1 MKLFA
6 KFFIMAGLAAFA
18 LPTFAQPAPRT
29 TGGRPDFQGVW
40 SSKGLTPLERLPGAT
55 GLVVGEEEAAKL
67 VSVIRDRARSKAFE
81 VQIDPNL
88 LAVDVRTLTRVD
100 GQWRSSW
107 ITDPPDG
114 KLPLTAEGQRILAVE
129 RSRLDGTSM
138 LTDPETRLVYERC
151 LAGPGVA
158 PLWSVP
164 VENMRRIVQTPGHV
178 VLYTEEGGDARIVAI
193 GAAHRPGV
201 ITSWLGDSVG
211 RWEGDTL
218 VVETVSGRD
227 NSVPFPTMP
236 QVVRRQSR
244 VIERFSFVSADE
256 ILYRF
261 TVEDPEVY
269 DKPWSA
275 EYSLNREKTTAYEYG
290 CHEGNYSLPNIL
302 RAARIADG
310 RKADAPTR

>member
-18 LPTFAQPAPRT
+18 LPTFVQPAPRT

-114 KLPLTAEGQRILAVE
+114 KLPLTAEGQRILAV
-129 RSRLDGTSM
+129 SYTH
-138 LTDPETRLVYERC
+138 LTL
-151 LAGPGVA
+151 
-158 PLWSVP
+158 
-164 VENMRRIVQTPGHV
+164 
-178 VLYTEEGGDARIVAI
+178 
-193 GAAHRPGV
+193 
-201 ITSWLGDSVG
+201 
-211 RWEGDTL
+211 
-218 VVETVSGRD
+218 
-227 NSVPFPTMP
+227 PT
-236 QVVRRQSR
+236 
-244 VIERFSFVSADE
+244 
-256 ILYRF
+256 
-261 TVEDPEVY
+261 
-269 DKPWSA
+269 
-275 EYSLNREKTTAYEYG
+275 NREV
-290 CHEGNYSLPNIL
+290 
-302 RAARIADG
+302 
-310 RKADAPTR
+310 